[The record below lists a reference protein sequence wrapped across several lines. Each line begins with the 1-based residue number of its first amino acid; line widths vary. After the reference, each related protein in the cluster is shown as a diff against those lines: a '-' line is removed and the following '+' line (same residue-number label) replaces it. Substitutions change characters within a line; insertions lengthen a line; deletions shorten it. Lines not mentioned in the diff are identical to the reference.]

1 MICLFDFDDAATTAV
16 VAAITNGLLLNFKP
30 DAAAAAADAAADV
43 STTEQCRRHGHSHR
57 RTVDY
62 IAIVA
67 AAADPWS
74 LNTDDT
80 VYTPAVHRVAKS
92 RKVKPAIDAV
102 LRAGSIDAQAAL
114 LRAVADH
121 TSLYTAC
128 ELARISSL
136 KEQASHKFVCEQS
149 A

>member
-30 DAAAAAADAAADV
+30 DAAAAAAAAAAV

-62 IAIVA
+62 IAVVA

-74 LNTDDT
+74 LNTDGT
-80 VYTPAVHRVAKS
+80 VCTPAVHRVAKS

-128 ELARISSL
+128 KLARISSL
-136 KEQASHKFVCEQS
+136 KEQAPHKFVCEQS